1 MIAGGFF
8 SEVKF
13 SRPFFGP
20 TQVQDSSATLS
31 RSPRVDSYELR
42 GSESPS
48 ENRPPIIYAAGFS
61 PRDTKELAV
70 LAIGVALTI
79 ACIYGGS
86 IAGGWLL
93 DGAIGEALGG
103 GVGLTVGMDAMA
115 LFTESN

>member
-20 TQVQDSSATLS
+20 TQVQDSSAVPN

-42 GSESPS
+42 NADSLPQDRS
-48 ENRPPIIYAAGFS
+48 PIIYAAGFS

-70 LAIGVALTI
+70 LAIAVVLAI
-79 ACIYGGS
+79 AGGYGGS

-103 GVGLTVGMDAMA
+103 GVGLGVGMGAMA